1 LSKSLGHHSI
11 NRSKGQTVDPHFC
24 SSLI

>member
-11 NRSKGQTVDPHFC
+11 NRSKGQTVDPHFVAP
-24 SSLI
+24 